1 MKPRLQ
7 GWSGDGR
14 DNPAV
19 VVPDSRRMAARA
31 NCETESPW
39 KRKNQPPAEEGKV
52 GGGRRLTPY
61 LVGWASRSGHRRFS
75 VGPQTTPQ
83 LFLAQD
89 QVVSYL
95 LKIVVEP

>member
-39 KRKNQPPAEEGKV
+39 KRKNQPPAGEGKV
-52 GGGRRLTPY
+52 GGVRRIDDFGFWILDSSM
-61 LVGWASRSGHRRFS
+61 VGTIPPGSSVIFS
-75 VGPQTTPQ
+75 EG
-83 LFLAQD
+83 
-89 QVVSYL
+89 
-95 LKIVVEP
+95 